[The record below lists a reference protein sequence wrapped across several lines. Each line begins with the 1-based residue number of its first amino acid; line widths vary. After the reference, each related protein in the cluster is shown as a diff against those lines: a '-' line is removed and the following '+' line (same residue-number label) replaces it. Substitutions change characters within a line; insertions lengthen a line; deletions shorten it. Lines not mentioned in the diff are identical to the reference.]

1 MESLEIF
8 KKRFLELADDLEC
21 KKSEV
26 PKRLNI
32 DYAIY
37 SKIISF
43 GIIPRPMILVRIAD
57 CFNVSADYLLGYID
71 TPDFYRSETR
81 RTFYEVYS
89 QLKEEKNYNDYAIA
103 RKLHVSTSYTTNW
116 KKKNFT
122 PSLPNLIILSQ
133 TFGVSLD
140 YILGRTD
147 EKNH

>member
-1 MESLEIF
+1 MESSEIF

-57 CFNVSADYLLGYID
+57 CFNVSVDYLFGYID

-103 RKLHVSTSYTTNW
+103 RFYKLYNQLEEKEFYAFVTKFNNFVADVRGIVRLYTW
-116 KKKNFT
+116 
-122 PSLPNLIILSQ
+122 
-133 TFGVSLD
+133 
-140 YILGRTD
+140 
-147 EKNH
+147 

>member
-1 MESLEIF
+1 
-8 KKRFLELADDLEC
+8 
-21 KKSEV
+21 
-26 PKRLNI
+26 
-32 DYAIY
+32 
-37 SKIISF
+37 
-43 GIIPRPMILVRIAD
+43 MILVRIAD
-57 CFNVSADYLLGYID
+57 CFNVSVDYLLGYID